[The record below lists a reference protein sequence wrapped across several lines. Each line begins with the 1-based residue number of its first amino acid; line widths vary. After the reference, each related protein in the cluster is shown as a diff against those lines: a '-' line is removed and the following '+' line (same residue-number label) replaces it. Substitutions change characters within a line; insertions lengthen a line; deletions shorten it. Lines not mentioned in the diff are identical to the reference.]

1 METLLLVNAKRRN
14 FHRQKD
20 ALVVTVSTL
29 SPFGSNPYTKFHLLH
44 DDQKLMTK
52 NVFQPILI
60 LFRRFGSVLLES
72 KHKNWENNRHR
83 RAET

>member
-29 SPFGSNPYTKFHLLH
+29 SPFSSNPYTKFHLLH